1 MYVCSTGFGISLA
14 AAQAEAMPSVLPS
27 DLKAAA
33 EALELSSSSSSSHS
47 DKNVNDNDNTTND
60 GSLLRPRA
68 LTTQEVVVKKSQQ
81 VFAKFNAS
89 RLSSLCRMVVKYFT
103 VILVGAFIMY
113 LNHHERRKQVNS
125 LDEPFTFTDA
135 MFFATVIATTVG

>member
-1 MYVCSTGFGISLA
+1 MCSGFGISLA

-33 EALELSSSSSSSHS
+33 EAALELSSSSSSHS
-47 DKNVNDNDNTTND
+47 DKDENVNDNDNATTND

-68 LTTQEVVVKKSQQ
+68 LTTQEVVVKKSQE

>member
-1 MYVCSTGFGISLA
+1 MCVPGFGISLA